1 MDCLSNEGSFL
12 KQASM
17 CMLGYTVAT
26 SILATVV
33 FSGVF
38 GLANP
43 DKPAHYGVIVQTE
56 QIGQET

>member
-12 KQASM
+12 KRASM
-17 CMLGYTVAT
+17 CMLGYIVAT

-38 GLANP
+38 GLDNP
-43 DKPAHYGVIVQTE
+43 DKPAHYGVVVQTE
-56 QIGQET
+56 RNGAT